1 MGQRR
6 KNEEETVGVWRMMGV
21 SCIESFFLLA
31 TLALLCHNGPTV
43 I

>member
-21 SCIESFFLLA
+21 SCIESFFFA
-31 TLALLCHNGPTV
+31 CHISVTV
-43 I
+43 S